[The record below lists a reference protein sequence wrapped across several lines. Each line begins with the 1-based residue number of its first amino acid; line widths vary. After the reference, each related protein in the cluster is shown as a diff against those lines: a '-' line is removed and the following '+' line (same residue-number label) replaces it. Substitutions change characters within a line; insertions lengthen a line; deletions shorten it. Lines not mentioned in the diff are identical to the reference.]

1 MEGTACRPCDVGP
14 GALFSILDR
23 DGRCDLFCRLLLV
36 RAGTSHRMATDS
48 SEPDPKWRANASISM
63 ERSCS
68 ICHDK
73 FRSIYLVAVYAGDH
87 FAESY
92 RLVDRS
98 SVAASTR
105 QKKKL
110 RNAAGDRVSR
120 NINMTS
126 YTSAAHNYK
135 LIEGDSLSYKNK
147 WKQTI
152 IKSFRLSPALLDM
165 IEAECRVKRTR
176 FSKFVRYA
184 VNAALKPGRYQATGH

>member
-1 MEGTACRPCDVGP
+1 VGP

-23 DGRCDLFCRLLLV
+23 DGCCDFFCPLLLV
-36 RAGTSHRMATDS
+36 RAGISHGLATDS
-48 SEPDPKWRANASISM
+48 SEPDPKWLANASISM

-87 FAESY
+87 FAENY

-110 RNAAGDRVSR
+110 RNAAEDRVSR

-126 YTSAAHNYK
+126 HTSAARNYK
-135 LIEGDSLSYKNK
+135 LIEGDSLTYENK

-152 IKSFRLSPALLDM
+152 IKSFRLSPALLAM
-165 IEAECRVKRTR
+165 VETECRVQRTR

-184 VNAALKPGRYQATGH
+184 VIAALKPGRYQSTEH